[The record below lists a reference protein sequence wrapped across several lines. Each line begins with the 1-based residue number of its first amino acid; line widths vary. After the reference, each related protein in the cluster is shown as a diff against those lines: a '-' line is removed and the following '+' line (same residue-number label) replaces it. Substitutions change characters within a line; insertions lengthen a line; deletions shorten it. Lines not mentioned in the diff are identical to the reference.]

1 MNGEISNLKV
11 SHKSCIKIDR
21 PRVHFSLQEL
31 SGFRPIIV
39 HFDEN
44 ERSVRLKTVHFGP
57 GSFIKKLLQENLDF
71 HNI

>member
-1 MNGEISNLKV
+1 MNGEISELKV

-57 GSFIKKLLQENLDF
+57 GSFIKKKIARKF
-71 HNI
+71 RFP